1 VVPGKAR
8 CEKTRS
14 LSFWSTQRPIQGV
27 GSMFKVGNNIQL
39 SASDLV
45 GHLNCRNLT
54 ELDLAVAK
62 GGLAK
67 PRVWDDPLLD
77 VARERGLRHE
87 QGYIDHL
94 RAKGLEVETLAGMD
108 FNEAVAATAN
118 AMSLGRQ
125 VIVQGAFLAD
135 NWRGRPDVLL
145 RVETPSSLGN
155 WSYEVVDTKLSRET
169 KGGTVLQLSLYS
181 DLLGKAQGVTPQSFQ
196 VIVPWSEYQP
206 QTFRTADF
214 AAYYRRVRASL
225 EQAVKLDQA
234 IDVYPDPKP
243 FCDVCRWQERC
254 DAKRHADD
262 HLSLVAGISKIQIAE
277 LGEHAVTSC
286 AALAAMP
293 IPLTF
298 KPGRGSASA
307 LERVREQARIQ
318 AEGKAAGDVRCERL
332 ETIPGLGLAKLYEP
346 SQGDIFLDLEGDP
359 FVGDGG
365 LEYLFGYSFRD
376 EDGQERHV
384 ADWAFSPA
392 EERAAFERFIDF
404 VMNRLSLHPDLHIY
418 HFAHYEPSALKRLM
432 GRYATREDE
441 LDQLLRGKRFV
452 DLLAVVRQG
461 LRASVESY
469 SIKRLE
475 PLYGYARET
484 SLPDANQAL
493 AQVQALLELGDA
505 SDIGDDERS
514 AVKAYNRDDCK
525 STWRLRDWL
534 ENVRAIAISEGE
546 IIARP
551 SLSEG
556 EPGQALTERQLK
568 IAALVERLTLGVP
581 DDPLARTAEQHARW
595 ILAHCLDFHR
605 RERKVS
611 WWEFFRLCDLPPED
625 ILDERPGLGGLKFAK
640 AVGGTARAPVHR
652 YQFPPQE
659 TELRGGEHVCAA
671 GGAKLGHVEDIS
683 IGDGWVDI
691 KKRCDSAGLHP
702 EALFAYN
709 DVNTT
714 VLADALLRIG
724 EYVADHGL
732 EGDGPY
738 QAARDLLMRRE
749 PRVGGQPLRVE
760 GETAL
765 AAARRLALALDGGVL
780 PIQGPPGSGKTYTG
794 ARMITE
800 MVNAGLR
807 VGVTGNSHKVIRN
820 LLDKVCQTAE
830 KVGLDLTCI
839 EKVQEAAVDEP
850 RLRFTTDNATC
861 LSALHDDC
869 RVAGGTAWLWTRPD
883 AIDAVD
889 VLFVDEAAQRSLADV
904 LAVSQA
910 ARTVVLLGD
919 PQQLDQPM
927 QGTHPNGVATSALNH
942 MLGGEHRTISEDRG
956 LFLDETWR
964 LHPTICAFTS
974 ELFYEGRLHP
984 RPGLEM
990 QEIRS
995 TSVLRGSGLRYLPA
1009 AHTGNQSSSPEEA
1022 EVVRAL
1028 VSDFLASNPTWINRE
1043 GLESPLTLANILIIA
1058 PYNAQVFELQTRL
1071 PGARIGTVDKFQ
1083 GQEAPVVIYSMTT
1096 SSHADAPRGME
1107 FLYSLNR
1114 LNVATSRA
1122 QCLCVLVAS
1131 PMVFEADCR
1140 TPEQMRL
1147 ANAYCRYLEL
1157 AQQPTLP
1164 SLGESAAPSAF
1175 EDAA

>member
-1 VVPGKAR
+1 V
-8 CEKTRS
+8 
-14 LSFWSTQRPIQGV
+14 L
-27 GSMFKVGNNIQL
+27 KVGNTVQL

-62 GGLAK
+62 GALTK
-67 PRVWDDPLLD
+67 PRVWNPLLD

-87 QGYIDHL
+87 EDYVDHL
-94 RAKGLEVETLAGMD
+94 RSSGFEVETIADME
-108 FNEAVAATAN
+108 FNQDAVAATAK

-135 NWRGRPDVLL
+135 NWGGRVDVLL
-145 RVETPSSLGN
+145 RVETPSSLGD

-181 DLLGKAQGVTPQSFQ
+181 DLLTKAQGLTPQWFH
-196 VIVPWSEYQP
+196 VIAPWSEYQP
-206 QTFRTADF
+206 QTFRVADF

-225 EQAVKLDQA
+225 EQAVKLDQT

-262 HLSLVAGISKIQIAE
+262 HLSLVAGISKIQMAE
-277 LGEHAVTSC
+277 LAEHGVTSC
-286 AALAAMP
+286 AALAAVP

-298 KPGRGSASA
+298 KPSRGSATA

-318 AEGKAAGDVRCERL
+318 VEGKAAGDVRYERL
-332 ETIPGLGLAKLYEP
+332 ETIPGFGLAKLCEP
-346 SQGDIFLDLEGDP
+346 CPGDIFLDFEGDP
-359 FVGDGG
+359 FAGEGG
-365 LEYLFGYSFRD
+365 LEYLSGYSFRG
-376 EDGQERHV
+376 EDGQERYV
-384 ADWAFSPA
+384 PDWAFSRA

-404 VMNRLSLHPDLHIY
+404 VMNRLSLYPDLHIY
-418 HFAHYEPSALKRLM
+418 HFAPYEPAALKRLM

-452 DLLAVVRQG
+452 DLFSVVRQG

-475 PLYGYARET
+475 PLYGYVRET

-505 SDIGDDERS
+505 SEIGDDERRI
-514 AVKAYNRDDCK
+514 VQAYNRDDCR

-534 ENVRAIAISEGE
+534 ETVRASAISAGE
-546 IIARP
+546 IIERP
-551 SLSEG
+551 ASLNAEPSQALSERRL
-556 EPGQALTERQLK
+556 Q

-581 DDPLARTAEQHARW
+581 DDPLERTAEQQARW
-595 ILAHCLDFHR
+595 ILAHCLDWHR
-605 RERKVS
+605 REDKVS
-611 WWEFFRLCDLPPED
+611 WWEYFRLSDLAAED
-625 ILDERPGLGGLKFAK
+625 LLDERAGLGGLKFAE
-640 AVGGTARAPVHR
+640 AVGGTAKCPVHR
-652 YQFPPQE
+652 YEFPPQE
-659 TELRGGEHVCAA
+659 TQLRGGEDVCAA
-671 GGAKLGHVEDIS
+671 GGANLGRVEDIS
-683 IGDGWVDI
+683 IPDGWVDI
-691 KKRCDSAGLHP
+691 KKRRDAAGLHP
-702 EALFAYN
+702 EAIFADS
-709 DVNTT
+709 DVNST

-724 EYVADHGL
+724 GYVAEHGL

-738 QAARDLLMRRE
+738 QAARDILMRGE
-749 PRVGGQPLRVE
+749 PRIHGQPLRVE

-765 AAARRLALALDGGVL
+765 AAALRLALEFDGGVL

-807 VGVTGNSHKVIRN
+807 LGVTANSHKVIRN
-820 LLDKVCQTAE
+820 LLDEVSRAADE
-830 KVGLDLTCI
+830 LGIDLTCI
-839 EKVQEAAVDEP
+839 QKVPEEAIDEP
-850 RLRFTTDNATC
+850 RMRFTTDNAMC
-861 LSALHDDC
+861 LSALRDDC
-869 RVAGGTAWLWTRPD
+869 RVAGGTAWFWARPD
-883 AIDAVD
+883 AVDAVD
-889 VLFVDEAAQRSLADV
+889 VLFVDEAAQMSLANV

-910 ARTVVLLGD
+910 AKTVVLLGD
-919 PQQLDQPM
+919 PQQLDQPT
-927 QGTHPNGVATSALNH
+927 QGAHPDGVDTSALDH
-942 MLGGEHRTISEDRG
+942 MLDGHQTIPEDRG
-956 LFLDETWR
+956 LFLEETWR
-964 LHPTICAFTS
+964 LHPAICAFTS
-974 ELFYEGRLHP
+974 ELFYENRLHP
-984 RPGLEM
+984 RQGLEL
-990 QEIRS
+990 QEVRS
-995 TSVLRGSGLRYLPA
+995 TSVLRGAGLRYLPV
-1009 AHTGNQSSSPEEA
+1009 AHTGNQSSSLEEA
-1022 EVVRAL
+1022 EFISSL
-1028 VSDFLASNPTWINRE
+1028 VSDFLTSNPTWINRE
-1043 GLESPLTLANILIIA
+1043 GLESPLTPADILVIA

-1071 PGARIGTVDKFQ
+1071 AGVRIGTVDKFQ

-1096 SSHADAPRGME
+1096 STHADAPRGME

-1157 AQQPTLP
+1157 AQPPTLR
-1164 SLGESAAPSAF
+1164 SLGESAVSGVF
-1175 EDAA
+1175 KDAA

>member
-1 VVPGKAR
+1 M
-8 CEKTRS
+8 
-14 LSFWSTQRPIQGV
+14 L
-27 GSMFKVGNNIQL
+27 KVGNTVQL

-62 GGLAK
+62 GALAK
-67 PRVWDDPLLD
+67 PRVWNPLLD

-87 QGYIDHL
+87 QGYVDHL
-94 RAKGLEVETLAGMD
+94 RAKGFEVETLAGME
-108 FNEAVAATAN
+108 FNQDAVAATAK
-118 AMSLGRQ
+118 AMSLGRE

-135 NWRGRPDVLL
+135 NWGGRPDVLL
-145 RVETPSSLGN
+145 RVETPSSLGD

-181 DLLGKAQGVTPQSFQ
+181 DLLAKAQGLTPQWFH
-196 VIVPWSEYQP
+196 VIAPWSEYQP
-206 QTFRTADF
+206 QTFRVADF

-225 EQAVKLDQA
+225 EQAVKLDQT

-277 LGEHAVTSC
+277 LAEHAVTTC

-318 AEGKAAGDVRCERL
+318 VEGRAAGVVLYERL
-332 ETIPGLGLAKLYEP
+332 EAIPGFGLAKLCEP
-346 SQGDIFLDLEGDP
+346 SPGDIFLDFEGDP
-359 FVGDGG
+359 FVGEGG
-365 LEYLFGYSFRD
+365 LEYLFGYSFRG
-376 EDGQERHV
+376 EDGQERYV
-384 ADWAFSPA
+384 ADWAFSRA

-418 HFAHYEPSALKRLM
+418 HFAPYEPAALKRLM

-452 DLLAVVRQG
+452 DLFAVVRQG

-475 PLYGYARET
+475 PLYGYVREA

-505 SDIGDDERS
+505 SDIGDDERR
-514 AVKAYNRDDCK
+514 VVEAYNRDDCK

-534 ENVRAIAISEGE
+534 ETVRASAISDGE
-546 IIARP
+546 IIERP
-551 SLSEG
+551 ALSDA
-556 EPGQALTERQLK
+556 EPSQALSERQLK
-568 IAALVERLTLGVP
+568 IAALVERLTFGVP
-581 DDPLARTAEQHARW
+581 DDPLERTAEQQARW
-595 ILAHCLDFHR
+595 ILPIVSTGTAAKRRCPGGNIFGSATFLPKTCLMNVRVWAASSSWRQLAARQNVRCTAINFRHR
-605 RERKVS
+605 RLS
-611 WWEFFRLCDLPPED
+611 
-625 ILDERPGLGGLKFAK
+625 FAAAK
-640 AVGGTARAPVHR
+640 MYARRAAPSSAMSR
-652 YQFPPQE
+652 TYQF
-659 TELRGGEHVCAA
+659 A
-671 GGAKLGHVEDIS
+671 
-683 IGDGWVDI
+683 DGWVDI

-702 EALFAYN
+702 EALFAHN

-749 PRVGGQPLRVE
+749 PRVHGQPLRVE

-765 AAARRLALALDGGVL
+765 AAALRLALALDGGVM

-807 VGVTGNSHKVIRN
+807 VGVTANSHKVIRN
-820 LLDKVCQTAE
+820 LLDE
-830 KVGLDLTCI
+830 VGRAADEIGIDLTCI
-839 EKVQEAAVDEP
+839 QKVPEEAIDEP
-850 RLRFTTDNATC
+850 RLQFTTDNATC

-869 RVAGGTAWLWTRPD
+869 RVAGGTAWFWTRPD
-883 AIDAVD
+883 AVDAVD
-889 VLFVDEAAQRSLADV
+889 VLFVDEAAQMSLANV

-910 ARTVVLLGD
+910 AKTVVLLGD
-919 PQQLDQPM
+919 PQQLDQPT
-927 QGTHPNGVATSALNH
+927 QGTHPDGVDTSALDH
-942 MLGGEHRTISEDRG
+942 MLAGHQTIPEDRG
-956 LFLDETWR
+956 LFLEETWR

-984 RPGLEM
+984 RPGLEL

-995 TSVLRGSGLRYLPA
+995 TSVLHGAGLRYLPV
-1009 AHTGNQSSSPEEA
+1009 AHTGNQSSSPRRQKSFA
-1022 EVVRAL
+1022 VWSA
-1028 VSDFLASNPTWINRE
+1028 
-1043 GLESPLTLANILIIA
+1043 
-1058 PYNAQVFELQTRL
+1058 
-1071 PGARIGTVDKFQ
+1071 
-1083 GQEAPVVIYSMTT
+1083 T
-1096 SSHADAPRGME
+1096 SSPRTPPGSIE
-1107 FLYSLNR
+1107 RDLNR
-1114 LNVATSRA
+1114 L
-1122 QCLCVLVAS
+1122 
-1131 PMVFEADCR
+1131 
-1140 TPEQMRL
+1140 
-1147 ANAYCRYLEL
+1147 
-1157 AQQPTLP
+1157 
-1164 SLGESAAPSAF
+1164 
-1175 EDAA
+1175 

>member
-1 VVPGKAR
+1 M
-8 CEKTRS
+8 
-14 LSFWSTQRPIQGV
+14 L
-27 GSMFKVGNNIQL
+27 KVCNTVQL

-62 GGLAK
+62 GALAK
-67 PRVWDDPLLD
+67 PRVWGDPLLD
-77 VARERGLRHE
+77 GARERGLRHE
-87 QGYIDHL
+87 QGYVDHL
-94 RAKGLEVETLAGMD
+94 RAKGFEVETLADME
-108 FNEAVAATAN
+108 FNEAVADTAK
-118 AMSLGRQ
+118 AMSLGRE
-125 VIVQGAFLAD
+125 VIVQGALRAD
-135 NWRGRPDVLL
+135 NWGGRADALL
-145 RVETPSSLGN
+145 RVEAPSLLGD
-155 WSYEVVDTKLSRET
+155 WSYEAVDTKLSRET
-169 KGGTVLQLSLYS
+169 KGGTILQLSLYS
-181 DLLGKAQGVTPQSFQ
+181 DLLAKAQGLTPQWFH
-196 VIVPWSEYQP
+196 VIAPWSEYQP
-206 QTFRTADF
+206 QTFRVADF

-225 EQAVKLDQA
+225 ERAVKLDQT

-243 FCDVCRWQERC
+243 FCEVCRWQERC

-318 AEGKAAGDVRCERL
+318 VEGRAAGDARYERL
-332 ETIPGLGLAKLYEP
+332 EAVPGFGLAKLCEP
-346 SQGDIFLDLEGDP
+346 SPGDIFLDFEGDP
-359 FVGDGG
+359 FVGEGG
-365 LEYLFGYSFRD
+365 LEYLFGYSFRG
-376 EDGQERHV
+376 EVGQERYV
-384 ADWAFSPA
+384 PDWAFSRT

-404 VMNRLSLHPDLHIY
+404 VMDRLRIHPDLHIY
-418 HFAHYEPSALKRLM
+418 HFAPYEPAALKRLM

-452 DLLAVVRQG
+452 DLFAVVRQG

-475 PLYGYARET
+475 PLYGYVRET

-505 SDIGDDERS
+505 SDIGDDERR
-514 AVKAYNRDDCK
+514 VVEAYNHDDCR

-534 ENVRAIAISEGE
+534 ETVRASAISEGE
-546 IIARP
+546 IIERP
-551 SLSEG
+551 ALSEP
-556 EPGQALTERQLK
+556 EPSQALSERQLK

-581 DDPLARTAEQHARW
+581 DDPLERTAEQHARW
-595 ILAHCLDFHR
+595 ILAHCLDWHR
-605 RERKVS
+605 REKKVS
-611 WWEFFRLCDLPPED
+611 WWEYFRLCDLPAED
-625 ILDERPGLGGLKFAK
+625 LLDERAGLGGLKFVEEA
-640 AVGGTARAPVHR
+640 GGTPRAPVHR
-652 YQFPPQE
+652 YHFPPQE

-671 GGAKLGHVEDIS
+671 GGDKLGHVENIS
-683 IGDGWVDI
+683 IADGWVDI
-691 KKRCDSAGLHP
+691 KKRCNSAGLHP
-702 EALFAYN
+702 EALFAHD

-732 EGDGPY
+732 EGTGPY
-738 QAARDLLMRRE
+738 RAARDILIRRE
-749 PRVGGQPLRVE
+749 PRVHGHPLRVE

-765 AAARRLALALDGGVL
+765 AAALRLALALDGGVM

-794 ARMITE
+794 ARMITA
-800 MVNAGLR
+800 MVKSGLR
-807 VGVTGNSHKVIRN
+807 VGVTANSHKVIRN
-820 LLDKVCQTAE
+820 LLDEVCRAANE
-830 KVGLDLTCI
+830 IGIDLTCI
-839 EKVQEAAVDEP
+839 QKVREEAIDEP
-850 RLRFTTDNATC
+850 RLRFTTDNVTC
-861 LSALHDDC
+861 LSALDDDC
-869 RVAGGTAWLWTRPD
+869 RVAGGTAWFWTRPD
-883 AIDAVD
+883 AVDAAD
-889 VLFVDEAAQRSLADV
+889 VLFVDEAAQMSLANV

-910 ARTVVLLGD
+910 AKNVVLLGD
-919 PQQLDQPM
+919 PQQLDQPT
-927 QGTHPNGVATSALNH
+927 QGTHPEGVDTSALDH
-942 MLGGEHRTISEDRG
+942 MLAGHQTIPKDRG
-956 LFLDETWR
+956 LFLEETWR

-984 RPGLEM
+984 RQGLEL
-990 QEIRS
+990 QEVRS
-995 TSVLRGSGLRYLPA
+995 TSVLHGSGLRYVPV

-1022 EVVRAL
+1022 EVVRGL

-1043 GLESPLTLANILIIA
+1043 GRESPLTLADILIIA
-1058 PYNAQVFELQTRL
+1058 PYNAQVFELQARL
-1071 PGARIGTVDKFQ
+1071 PGGRIGTVDKFQ

-1114 LNVATSRA
+1114 LNVASSRA
-1122 QCLCVLVAS
+1122 KCICVMVAS
-1131 PMVFEADCR
+1131 PTVFEADCR
-1140 TPEQMRL
+1140 TPDQMRL

-1157 AQQPTLP
+1157 AQQPALR
-1164 SLGESAAPSAF
+1164 SLGERAVPDAF